1 MNLLHR
7 YVFKQ
12 VLLAGLFSVALL
24 VFVMVTV
31 NALRDI
37 IEPLAAGQLT
47 WWAASQI
54 MVRIIPYMVSFALP
68 LGLLTGV
75 LLVYGR
81 LSANREITAMKAAGL
96 SLYQIAAPPVVV
108 AILGVVFA
116 TVVNFFYSPL
126 AKTAYKSELANI
138 ARENPLRLIRP
149 GVFIKDFSEAI
160 FFVEERTDEALFGV
174 HVWRLDEAG
183 KLQAYLVGQ
192 RGEIELSEDE
202 SKILLS
208 LHDVVAEAR
217 LGDEAEL
224 PDAPPAPAA
233 ETTRSPPEEGAS
245 EPGMLILLDAETVPF
260 ALPLSELLGL
270 GEVERKLSM
279 LTFDELIS
287 RERELGVQASQL
299 GTEAAERD
307 HLRVR
312 MRIHENFSL
321 SFAVLS
327 MTLVAV
333 PLGIRVSRKETYANL
348 AIALVLAMSFYLSL
362 FAIKLLEENPALRP
376 DLLIWLPNLV
386 FQGLG
391 LWLLWRAS
399 RN

>member
-1 MNLLHR
+1 MNRLHR

-12 VLLAGLFSVALL
+12 VLLASLFSVALL

-47 WWAASQI
+47 WWAALQI

-68 LGLLTGV
+68 LGLLTGT

-96 SLYQIAAPPVVV
+96 SLYQIAAPPVVI
-108 AILGVVFA
+108 AILGVAFA
-116 TVVNFFYSPL
+116 TAVNFFYSPL
-126 AKTAYKSELANI
+126 AKTAYKTELANI
-138 ARENPLRLIRP
+138 ARDNPLRLIRP
-149 GVFIKDFSEAI
+149 GVFITDFSEAV
-160 FFVEERTDEALFGV
+160 FYVEERTREALFGV
-174 HVWRLDEAG
+174 HVWRMDEEG
-183 KLQAYLVGQ
+183 RLQAYLVGQ

-202 SKILLS
+202 SKIEMRLF
-208 LHDVVAEAR
+208 DVVAEAR
-217 LGDEAEL
+217 LADADRASQTQ
-224 PDAPPAPAA
+224 PDV
-233 ETTRSPPEEGAS
+233 TVDTAS
-245 EPGMLILLDAETVPF
+245 EAPMLVLLDAETVPF

-279 LTFDELIS
+279 LTFEELLN
-287 RERELGVQASQL
+287 REQELARLAQG
-299 GTEAAERD
+299 GGDDAEQD

-312 MRIHENFSL
+312 MRIHENFSI

-327 MTLVAV
+327 LTLVAI

-348 AIALVLAMSFYLSL
+348 ALAIILAMAFYLSL
-362 FAIKLLEENPALRP
+362 FAIKLLEDQPGLRP
-376 DLLIWLPNLV
+376 ELLIWLPNLL

-391 LWLLWRAS
+391 VWLILRAA
-399 RN
+399 RY

>member
-1 MNLLHR
+1 MNRLHR

-47 WWAASQI
+47 WWAATQI
-54 MVRIIPYMVSFALP
+54 MIRIIPYMVSFALP

-96 SLYQIAAPPVVV
+96 SLYQIAAPPVVI
-108 AILGVVFA
+108 AILGVAFA
-116 TVVNFFYSPL
+116 TAVNFFYSPL
-126 AKTAYKSELANI
+126 AKTAYKTELANI

-149 GVFIKDFSEAI
+149 GVFITDFSEAV
-160 FFVEERTDEALFGV
+160 FYVEQRTREALFGV
-174 HVWRLDEAG
+174 HVWRMDDDG
-183 KLQAYLVGQ
+183 NLQAYLVGQ
-192 RGEIELSEDE
+192 RGEIVLSEDE
-202 SKILLS
+202 TKIEMRLF
-208 LHDVVAEAR
+208 DVVAEAR
-217 LGDEAEL
+217 LEAGD
-224 PDAPPAPAA
+224 DRIPASPTTPAA
-233 ETTRSPPEEGAS
+233 DVTGDPTEAP
-245 EPGMLILLDAETVPF
+245 MLVLLDAETVPF

-279 LTFDELIS
+279 LTFDELLS
-287 RERELGVQASQL
+287 RERELSILALAG
-299 GTEAAERD
+299 GEGAEQD

-312 MRIHENFSL
+312 MRIHENFSI

-327 MTLVAV
+327 LTLVAI

-348 AIALVLAMSFYLSL
+348 AIAILLAMVFYLSL
-362 FAIKLLEENPALRP
+362 FAIKLLEDQPDLRP
-376 DLLIWLPNLV
+376 ELLIWLPNLL

-391 LWLLWRAS
+391 LWLILRAA
-399 RN
+399 RH